1 MHIDRRDFLRAAG
14 LTAGVAVAGR
24 VLGQAAP
31 PVAGGVGGSMADY
44 ADKPF
49 KTLRI
54 GFVGHGMRGNGMLSS
69 LLMFENVAV
78 TAVCDLLPNRAESAA
93 AKVVKVGQPKPAVYT
108 GPEGYKQLCAR
119 DDVDLVYNCT
129 PWKMHTPIALFA
141 MENGKHATTEVPAA
155 VTLDECWQLVETSEK
170 TRRHCMMMENCC
182 YGDTELFALNLI
194 RNGQMGETVHG
205 ECAYIHDLRALKF
218 AKENAGGYQGQ
229 WRLQEMLHRNGNLYP
244 THGLGPI
251 CQMMD
256 VNRGDRLDYLSS
268 MSSGQFG
275 VTEYVEHVY
284 GKDSPEARQAYA
296 LGDMNSTLIRTVK
309 GKTILLQHDCT
320 SPRPYSRINTISC
333 SNGIFADYPPRLAI
347 EHDEKGA
354 HGWMGA
360 EEYKKMKTQ
369 WEHPLW
375 KRCGEIA
382 RKAGGH
388 GGMDFIMN
396 WRLVYCLVN
405 GLPLDQSVYD
415 AAAWSAMGPLS
426 EKSVAT
432 RGASV
437 DVPDFTRNAWKTLNP
452 WGIVDIEND
461 SVKIR
466 GVNSTAD
473 KNKNPAMGV

>member
-1 MHIDRRDFLRAAG
+1 MIDHQLDRRDFLMRASLAAG
-14 LTAGVAVAGR
+14 ALTLAGCGTLGTIGQPRRNMCGFAAAPLGKVRIGLIGVGARGSGAVSRLAKFQDVEVVALCDLFEERTKG
-24 VLGQAAP
+24 GQA
-31 PVAGGVGGSMADY
+31 
-44 ADKPF
+44 
-49 KTLRI
+49 TL
-54 GFVGHGMRGNGMLSS
+54 MRNG
-69 LLMFENVAV
+69 
-78 TAVCDLLPNRAESAA
+78 R
-93 AKVVKVGQPKPAVYT
+93 KPA
-108 GPEGYKQLCAR
+108 QLFFGSENAWKKL
-119 DDVDLVYNCT
+119 VELDLDLIYICT
-129 PWKMHTPIALFA
+129 PWQLHTPMAVLA
-141 MENGKHATTEVPAA
+141 MANGKHAAVEVPAA
-155 VTLDECWQLVETSEK
+155 TTLEECWQLVEVSEK

-205 ECAYIHDLRALKF
+205 ECAYIHDLRSLKF

-251 CQMMD
+251 CQMMN

-275 VTEYVEHVY
+275 ITEYVEHVY
-284 GKDSPEARQAYA
+284 VKGSPEARQAYA

-333 SNGIFADYPPRLAI
+333 SNGIFADYPPRLAV
-347 EHDEKGA
+347 EKNEGGA
-354 HGWMGA
+354 HEWMGQK
-360 EEYKKMKTQ
+360 EYAKMRAQ

-426 EKSVAT
+426 EKSVAS

-437 DVPDFTRNAWKTLNP
+437 DVPDFTRNAWKTLKP

-461 SVKIR
+461 AVKIR
-466 GVNSTAD
+466 GINGTAD
-473 KNKNPAMGV
+473 KDKNPAMGV